1 MKLDFS
7 FLRFSLKAKLISDYL
22 VILGIGGLATSLLG
36 SWIVSSTIMM
46 QAHRAV
52 DHDLAMA
59 RSLYGQKLE
68 TVEQKVQLVA
78 SGTAIQQHLAARD
91 RSSLLPFLDTVR
103 KDNGFDFLTFTDSKE
118 PSTSAG
124 CCTRWNQ

>member
-1 MKLDFS
+1 MRLDFS
-7 FLRFSLKAKLISDYL
+7 FLRLSLKAKLISDYL

-59 RSLYGQKLE
+59 RSFYDQKLE
-68 TVEQKVQLVA
+68 S
-78 SGTAIQQHLAARD
+78 SGAKSSARCL
-91 RSSLLPFLDTVR
+91 RNGHSATPCGRTRLPPGLS
-103 KDNGFDFLTFTDSKE
+103 GFD
-118 PSTSAG
+118 P
-124 CCTRWNQ
+124 